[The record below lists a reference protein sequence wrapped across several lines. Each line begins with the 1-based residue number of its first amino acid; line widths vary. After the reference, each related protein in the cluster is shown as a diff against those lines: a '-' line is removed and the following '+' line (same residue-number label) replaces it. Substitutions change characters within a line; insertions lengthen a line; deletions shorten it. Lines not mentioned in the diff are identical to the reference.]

1 MANPININLRS
12 MEMTEGSLRPFPYG
26 FFSHFLPFF
35 LSFFLEMEKRRMEY
49 GSIRLSFVKCF
60 FPPHNRALFLDV
72 VFRYL

>member
-49 GSIRLSFVKCF
+49 GSIRLTVLYWT
-60 FPPHNRALFLDV
+60 LFLFFDV